1 MLIGYMIF
9 LIERKEKMN
18 ANFIVVNNDY
28 TDDGG
33 LYERL
38 FLYITRADKTEH
50 GFIGAYGIYLGYGVE
65 DVTRQMR
72 EVCLL
77 NSNQERSLWHFILSF
92 DHFYD
97 YWVTPDIA
105 YTIARQFVIFFEGY
119 QTVYA
124 VHEDTNNVHVH
135 FMVNATNFY
144 TGKKFENKRETFEH
158 IAAMCP
164 AVIVLNTPYGQTRLA
179 CRVFYHDEEDL
190 IIKNNN

>member
-1 MLIGYMIF
+1 MLIGYTIF
-9 LIERKEKMN
+9 LMERKEKMN

-65 DVTRQMR
+65 DVARQMR

-105 YTIARQFVIFFEGY
+105 YTIARQFVIFLRDIKHCMRYMKIPIMYTYTLWSMQQIFIMEKSLKI
-119 QTVYA
+119 
-124 VHEDTNNVHVH
+124 NVKPLNI
-135 FMVNATNFY
+135 FQ
-144 TGKKFENKRETFEH
+144 R
-158 IAAMCP
+158 C
-164 AVIVLNTPYGQTRLA
+164 VLL
-179 CRVFYHDEEDL
+179 L
-190 IIKNNN
+190 